1 MSEPASLVNDSP
13 RGQASPG
20 KLAMLYDGECEM
32 CKAGAEA
39 MRKFD
44 NSGSIETLDL
54 HDPDARAN
62 FPELK
67 LENLLEELHVVDDR
81 GRVFRGQ
88 FANVMREF
96 EFGKRGGNIERALQ
110 AQLRGNGGK
119 QFLDRIRP
127 NRHQHLPLIVRCVEN
142 VGPRQGNLQEGELR
156 RRTSTIRAV

>member
-1 MSEPASLVNDSP
+1 MSEPANLAIDSA
-13 RGQASPG
+13 RGKASPG

-81 GRVFRGQ
+81 GQVFRG
-88 FANVMREF
+88 A
-96 EFGKRGGNIERALQ
+96 RAINEVL
-110 AQLRGNGGK
+110 
-119 QFLDRIRP
+119 
-127 NRHQHLPLIVRCVEN
+127 RHQKGVKRYLAYMWYIPGYAWLAD
-142 VGPRQGNLQEGELR
+142 RQYKKIAASRYQRDPAGKLKAAA
-156 RRTSTIRAV
+156 S

>member
-1 MSEPASLVNDSP
+1 
-13 RGQASPG
+13 
-20 KLAMLYDGECEM
+20 M

-81 GRVFRGQ
+81 GQVFRG
-88 FANVMREF
+88 A
-96 EFGKRGGNIERALQ
+96 RAINEVL
-110 AQLRGNGGK
+110 
-119 QFLDRIRP
+119 
-127 NRHQHLPLIVRCVEN
+127 RHQKGVKRYLAYMWYIPGYAWLAD
-142 VGPRQGNLQEGELR
+142 RQYKKIAASRYQRDPAGKLKAAA
-156 RRTSTIRAV
+156 S